1 MPVVCPGSPSLSIWR
16 APQTLCD
23 FENRS
28 KPEGAASGPAKTS
41 AALAHISLVKFCLRA
56 SASISEHEDRHC
68 PPKGERAS
76 AFVPTT
82 YAGRRAQSCLKSR
95 HREYLRDPTST
106 PNPRPLH
113 LLYPTT
119 YLLTP
124 PWIHRSWRME
134 TPKMSDRGKPKLKN
148 KKIRNWVRT
157 NPLTHSSPRL
167 QTPSTSLT
175 SRIRHELVYDALPG
189 LEQGVVLVVEGIVGV
204 HRVWDL

>member
-1 MPVVCPGSPSLSIWR
+1 M
-16 APQTLCD
+16 T
-23 FENRS
+23 
-28 KPEGAASGPAKTS
+28 
-41 AALAHISLVKFCLRA
+41 
-56 SASISEHEDRHC
+56 
-68 PPKGERAS
+68 
-76 AFVPTT
+76 
-82 YAGRRAQSCLKSR
+82 SR